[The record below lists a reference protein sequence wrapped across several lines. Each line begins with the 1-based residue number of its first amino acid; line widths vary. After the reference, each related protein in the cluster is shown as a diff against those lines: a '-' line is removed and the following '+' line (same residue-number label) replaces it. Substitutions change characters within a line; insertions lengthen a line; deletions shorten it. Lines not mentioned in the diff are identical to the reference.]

1 MRAAERNGS
10 VAGVV
15 QEVAEH
21 VRTLARLEGELA
33 TIELRRK
40 AASFGAG
47 TALLLGAML
56 LGVFTL
62 GFALAT
68 IAAALAT
75 FLPVWLSLLLVSLGL
90 AAAAIAAAAGGRALL
105 RRSGPPVPEQA
116 VAEARATGEAL
127 RGSLHG

>member
-1 MRAAERNGS
+1 M
-10 VAGVV
+10 

-47 TALLLGAML
+47 AALLLGALL
-56 LGVFTL
+56 LGLFTL

-75 FLPVWLSLLLVSLGL
+75 FLPMWLSLLLVSLGL
-90 AAAAIAAAAGGRALL
+90 ALAAAGAAAAGRALL
-105 RRSGPPVPEQA
+105 RRAAPPVPEQA
-116 VAEARATGEAL
+116 VAEAKATGEAL
-127 RGSLHG
+127 KGSLHG

>member
-1 MRAAERNGS
+1 MRAAERNGG

-116 VAEARATGEAL
+116 MAEARATGEAL

>member
-1 MRAAERNGS
+1 
-10 VAGVV
+10 
-15 QEVAEH
+15 
-21 VRTLARLEGELA
+21 
-33 TIELRRK
+33 
-40 AASFGAG
+40 
-47 TALLLGAML
+47 ML

-116 VAEARATGEAL
+116 MAEARATGEAL

>member
-116 VAEARATGEAL
+116 MAEARATGEAL

>member
-116 VAEARATGEAL
+116 V

>member
-105 RRSGPPVPEQA
+105 LRSGPPVPEQA

>member
-1 MRAAERNGS
+1 MRAAERNGG